1 METFALG
8 LAVAFVLIMQ
18 WFIIWECI
26 KMKTHVSDH
35 SETLQDKL
43 GGMSE
48 LLDEAI
54 DFLSDVDK
62 MISQP
67 SPVIAQTGMDIKTA
81 LLTAFMDKMTMGFNN
96 GTTQQ
101 EERQVYEIIE
111 PETTQTETIIDEYS
125 TINPSG

>member
-8 LAVAFVLIMQ
+8 LSIAFLLVMQ

-35 SETLQDKL
+35 SNNLQTKL

-67 SPVIAQTGMDIKTA
+67 SPVIAQAGMDIKTA

-101 EERQVYEIIE
+101 EERQIYEIIE
-111 PETTQTETIIDEYS
+111 PETKQTEDEL
-125 TINPSG
+125 NEPSS

>member
-1 METFALG
+1 
-8 LAVAFVLIMQ
+8 
-18 WFIIWECI
+18 
-26 KMKTHVSDH
+26 MKTHVSDH
-35 SETLQDKL
+35 SDSLQDKL

-67 SPVIAQTGMDIKTA
+67 SPVIAQSGMDIKTA
-81 LLTAFMDKMTMGFNN
+81 LLTAFIDKMGMGLNY
-96 GTTQQ
+96 GETQQ

-111 PETTQTETIIDEYS
+111 PETTQTENEFS
-125 TINPSG
+125 EHSS

>member
-8 LAVAFVLIMQ
+8 LSIAFLLVMQ

-35 SETLQDKL
+35 SDSLQDKL

-67 SPVIAQTGMDIKTA
+67 SPVIAQSGMDIKTA
-81 LLTAFMDKMTMGFNN
+81 LLTAFIDKMGMGLNY
-96 GTTQQ
+96 GETQQ

-111 PETTQTETIIDEYS
+111 PETTQTENEFS
-125 TINPSG
+125 EHSS

>member
-8 LAVAFVLIMQ
+8 LSIAFLLVMQ

-35 SETLQDKL
+35 SDSLQDKL

-67 SPVIAQTGMDIKTA
+67 SPVIAQAGMDIKTA

-96 GTTQQ
+96 GKTQQ
-101 EERQVYEIIE
+101 EERQIYEIIE
-111 PETTQTETIIDEYS
+111 PSTQETEDEY
-125 TINPSG
+125 NEPSS

>member
-8 LAVAFVLIMQ
+8 LSIAFLLVMQ
-18 WFIIWECI
+18 WFIILECI

-35 SETLQDKL
+35 SETLSSKL

-67 SPVIAQTGMDIKTA
+67 SPVVAQAGMDIKTA
-81 LLTAFMDKMTMGFNN
+81 LLTAFMDKMTMGFNH
-96 GTTQQ
+96 GETQEQ
-101 EERQVYEIIE
+101 KERQVYEVDEKNITEIE
-111 PETTQTETIIDEYS
+111 TEHS
-125 TINPSG
+125 

>member
-8 LAVAFVLIMQ
+8 LSIAFLLVMQ
-18 WFIIWECI
+18 WFIIWECV
-26 KMKTHVSDH
+26 KMKSHVSDH
-35 SETLQDKL
+35 SDSLQNKL
-43 GGMSE
+43 GSMSE

-96 GTTQQ
+96 GKTQQ
-101 EERQVYEIIE
+101 EERQIYEIIE
-111 PETTQTETIIDEYS
+111 PQTTQTEDEY
-125 TINPSG
+125 NEPSS

>member
-1 METFALG
+1 
-8 LAVAFVLIMQ
+8 
-18 WFIIWECI
+18 
-26 KMKTHVSDH
+26 MKTHVSDH

-67 SPVIAQTGMDIKTA
+67 SPVVAQAGMDIKTA

-101 EERQVYEIIE
+101 EERQIYEINE
-111 PETTQTETIIDEYS
+111 PSTQETENELS
-125 TINPSG
+125 EHSS

>member
-1 METFALG
+1 
-8 LAVAFVLIMQ
+8 
-18 WFIIWECI
+18 
-26 KMKTHVSDH
+26 MKTHVSDH
-35 SETLQDKL
+35 SNNLQTKL

-67 SPVIAQTGMDIKTA
+67 SPVVAQAGMDIKTA
-81 LLTAFMDKMTMGFNN
+81 LLTAFIDKMTMPHTD

-101 EERQVYEIIE
+101 EERQVYEIE
-111 PETTQTETIIDEYS
+111 ETNNTE
-125 TINPSG
+125 N

>member
-101 EERQVYEIIE
+101 EERQIYEINE
-111 PETTQTETIIDEYS
+111 PSTQETENELS
-125 TINPSG
+125 EHSS

>member
-8 LAVAFVLIMQ
+8 LSIAFLLVMQ

-35 SETLQDKL
+35 SDSLQDKL

-67 SPVIAQTGMDIKTA
+67 SPVVAQAGMDIKTA
-81 LLTAFMDKMTMGFNN
+81 LLTAFMDKMTMGLNY
-96 GTTQQ
+96 GETQQ

-111 PETTQTETIIDEYS
+111 PQTKQTEDELNEHS
-125 TINPSG
+125 N

>member
-8 LAVAFVLIMQ
+8 LSIAFLLVMQ

-35 SETLQDKL
+35 SDSLQDKL

-67 SPVIAQTGMDIKTA
+67 SPVIAQAGMDIKTA
-81 LLTAFMDKMTMGFNN
+81 LLTAFMDKMTMGLNY
-96 GTTQQ
+96 GETQQ

-111 PETTQTETIIDEYS
+111 PQTKQTEDELNEHS
-125 TINPSG
+125 N

>member
-1 METFALG
+1 
-8 LAVAFVLIMQ
+8 MQ

-35 SETLQDKL
+35 SDTLQNKL

-62 MISQP
+62 MIHQP
-67 SPVIAQTGMDIKTA
+67 SPVIAQAGMDIKTA
-81 LLTAFMDKMTMGFNN
+81 LLTAFIDKMTMPVTD
-96 GTTQQ
+96 GTQKQ
-101 EERQVYEIIE
+101 EERQGYEII
-111 PETTQTETIIDEYS
+111 PPDKKETEDELS
-125 TINPSG
+125 

>member
-8 LAVAFVLIMQ
+8 LSIAFLLVMQ

-35 SETLQDKL
+35 SDSLQDKL

-67 SPVIAQTGMDIKTA
+67 SPVIAQAGMDIKTA

-101 EERQVYEIIE
+101 EERQIYEIIE
-111 PETTQTETIIDEYS
+111 PSTQETEDEY
-125 TINPSG
+125 NEPSS

>member
-8 LAVAFVLIMQ
+8 LSIAFLLVMQ

-35 SETLQDKL
+35 SDSLQDKL

-67 SPVIAQTGMDIKTA
+67 SPVIAQAGMDIKTA
-81 LLTAFMDKMTMGFNN
+81 LLTAFIDKMGMGLNY
-96 GTTQQ
+96 GETQQ

-111 PETTQTETIIDEYS
+111 PETTQTENEFS
-125 TINPSG
+125 EHSS